1 VSFLDNLPKGLV
13 DNLTPGEDVAC
24 CVGNFAIAKPTYV
37 AVTNKRVIYYDSKF
51 LGRYDMKTIPYSK
64 IYQVYGKKG
73 KMRGHLYIEGEEEEQ
88 DIVVDA
94 LKNEDVFLVIET
106 MKNEINKIAIEPIS
120 INRKKKL
127 MSEEWY
133 FSKPPENVVRTFIG
147 AAPHA
152 MQSMDAPKSGV
163 EQIRELKG
171 LLDEG
176 LISEEEFQAKREE
189 ILKRI

>member
-1 VSFLDNLPKGLV
+1 LDELPKGLV

-37 AVTNKRVIYYDSKF
+37 VVTNKRVIYFDSKF
-51 LGRYDMKTIPYSK
+51 LGRYDLLSIPYSK
-64 IYQVYGKKG
+64 INQVHGKKG
-73 KMRGHLYIEGEEEEQ
+73 KVRGFLHIYGEEEDQE
-88 DIVVDA
+88 IRVEG
-94 LKNEDVFLVIET
+94 LKNKDIHFVIET

-120 INRKKKL
+120 INRKKKI
-127 MSEEWY
+127 MFQSWY
-133 FSKPPENVVRTFIG
+133 YSKPPESVVRSYVG

-176 LISEEEFQAKREE
+176 LISEEEYNSKREE

>member
-1 VSFLDNLPKGLV
+1 LDDLPKGLV

-24 CVGNFAIAKPTYV
+24 CVGNFAIAKPTYMV
-37 AVTNKRVIYYDSKF
+37 VTNKRVIYFDSKF
-51 LGRYDMKTIPYSK
+51 LGRYDMITIPYSK
-64 IYQVYGKKG
+64 IRQAHGKKG
-73 KMRGHLYIEGEEEEQ
+73 KVRGFLEIIGEEEEQ
-88 DIVVDA
+88 DIKVDG
-94 LKNEDVFLVIET
+94 LKNQDVFFVIET

-127 MSEEWY
+127 MSEEWF
-133 FSKPPENVVRTFIG
+133 FSKPPESVVRSYIG

-152 MQSMDAPKSGV
+152 MQSMDAPKSGA

-176 LISEEEFQAKREE
+176 LITEEEYNAKREE